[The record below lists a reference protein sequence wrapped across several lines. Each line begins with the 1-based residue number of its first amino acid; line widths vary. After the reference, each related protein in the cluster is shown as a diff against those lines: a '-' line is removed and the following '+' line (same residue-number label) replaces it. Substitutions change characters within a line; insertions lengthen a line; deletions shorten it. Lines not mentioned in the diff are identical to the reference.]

1 MSGTDGNNEWP
12 FASEGAEQRA
22 QTRNDLDRAAVELQE
37 KRAIAESVKTE
48 NLEVVDRIKALGF
61 DAETAKVLDLLPLI
75 HVAWADGE
83 IQKGERAT
91 ILDLL
96 KFRKIPPSSAPWVLI
111 ESLLEDKPSEAYMEE
126 SLAVLKDVLESD
138 AHHAGAVVLLCVA
151 VAEAAGGFFGFGNK
165 VDPKEEAMIERVAKE
180 LGDHA
185 FSIFRSKLGLA

>member
-1 MSGTDGNNEWP
+1 MSGTDDNNDWP
-12 FASEGAEQRA
+12 FASDRAEQRA
-22 QTRNDLDRAAVELQE
+22 QTRSDLDRAAVELQE

-48 NLEVVDRIKALGF
+48 DLELVDRLTALGF

-96 KFRKIPPSSAPWVLI
+96 NFRKIPPSSAAYVLV
-111 ESLLEDKPSEAYMEE
+111 ESLLEDKPSEAYMDE
-126 SLAVLKDVLESD
+126 SLAVLRDLLKSD

-165 VDPKEEAMIERVAKE
+165 IDPSEEAMIERIAKE

-185 FSIFRSKLGLA
+185 VNIFRAKLGLA